1 MEEKY
6 YYANYG
12 FYQLSIIN
20 TAYANGLTDEDL
32 TEISYEDYNAFFN
45 PPAGKYGTWVDG
57 KPVVIDLP
65 EPDYVAIAEKQREV
79 LISEMQSATYALSM
93 KLNLGRTL
101 SDAEKAT
108 LNSWL
113 DYSDALDA
121 LDLSTAPEIDWPD
134 KPNK

>member
-1 MEEKY
+1 MKY
-6 YYANYG
+6 YYSSNPMG
-12 FYQLSIIN
+12 FYTDDLPRVIED
-20 TAYANGLTDEDL
+20 NGFTIDEL
-32 TEISYEDYNAFFN
+32 TEISEEDYNAFFN
-45 PPAGKYGTWVDG
+45 PPEGKYGTWVDG

-65 EPDYVAIAEKQREV
+65 TPDYVAIAEKQREV
-79 LISEMQSATYALSM
+79 LISEMQSATYSLSM

-121 LDLSTAPEIDWPD
+121 LDLSTAPDITWPQ
-134 KPNK
+134 KPGA